1 MNELKEH
8 ICPSCGGVL
17 HVDIKRQMYEC
28 PFCGVTFD
36 YDYFREDNV
45 LDLAEDAV
53 RKGEN
58 HSARKAYEFMLTK
71 EPDNFEAL
79 RGISLISLDMS
90 QTDELLEME
99 NYSGINY
106 GEVNYVI
113 DRAIRDS
120 KPEERV
126 YFELMKDAVDNG
138 VEYTSARK
146 NAESEIEHLK
156 EAKDEL
162 RNYVISNEAL
172 GIEGDGYQIAVSPKA
187 TIAALITAFIAWVF
201 LVVVVFLC
209 VHTNPYT
216 PERYIT
222 PTTRQSYRV
231 MYYGSTHGTPT
242 PAPRTPEQ
250 EARRIE
256 LYNQFVEEH
265 KHDVRNMI
273 IALVIPLV
281 PMSLILLCS
290 DYKYKKYVRIATKL
304 DNDIREYRV
313 NIRSNKS
320 KMKELRNK
328 NTEDVE
334 KMKKIEAP
342 ILDR

>member
-1 MNELKEH
+1 MKELKEH

-17 HVDIKRQMYEC
+17 RVDIKKQMYEC

-36 YDYFREDNV
+36 YDYFREDTV

-53 RKGEN
+53 LKGEN

-79 RGISLISLDMS
+79 RGISLISLNMTYTEDLN
-90 QTDELLEME
+90 QME

-120 KPEERV
+120 KPEERD
-126 YFELMKDAVDNG
+126 YFELMKDAVSNG
-138 VEYTSARK
+138 DEYISARK
-146 NAESEIEHLK
+146 KAEADIEKLK
-156 EAKDEL
+156 SAKSEL
-162 RNYVISNEAL
+162 REYVISNEAL

-201 LVVVVFLC
+201 LVVVVFMC

-216 PERYIT
+216 PERYVT
-222 PTTRQSYRV
+222 PTTSQTYRIH
-231 MYYGSTHGTPT
+231 YGGTYGTPT

-265 KHDVRNMI
+265 KNDVRNMI
-273 IALVIPLV
+273 IALVIPLF
-281 PMSLILLCS
+281 PMSVILLCS
-290 DYKYKKYVRIATKL
+290 DYKYRKYVRIATKL
-304 DNDIREYRV
+304 EGDIREYRV